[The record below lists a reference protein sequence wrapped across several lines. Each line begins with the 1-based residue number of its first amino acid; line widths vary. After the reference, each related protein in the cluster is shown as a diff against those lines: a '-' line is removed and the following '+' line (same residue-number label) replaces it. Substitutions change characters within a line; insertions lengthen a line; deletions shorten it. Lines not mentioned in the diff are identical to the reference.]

1 MEYLHQKQRW
11 VRGGTQLGWRATIFV
26 ITSVTYWAA
35 LVLSIA
41 TQSAQWTLAFLALR
55 ALGDGVLIGLSV
67 MRLRRWSSIPAI
79 APSLIILLLLELILP
94 ILAMRKRVQWKGQ
107 TF

>member
-1 MEYLHQKQRW
+1 
-11 VRGGTQLGWRATIFV
+11 
-26 ITSVTYWAA
+26 
-35 LVLSIA
+35 
-41 TQSAQWTLAFLALR
+41 
-55 ALGDGVLIGLSV
+55 